1 MPEAEPAGQG
11 AARLIFTAASIRSAV
26 TGFVGVG
33 LGLYLAQAGIGAAAL
48 GLIVGLGLA
57 GNAAATAV
65 VALRGDRWDRR
76 QLLLW
81 TSILAAAGLAAAAAF
96 PTTIPLAVAAFAGM
110 LNGMGRDRG
119 PAQALEQSLL
129 AEPTS
134 SRERTR
140 AYVTYAMAQDV
151 AGAVGGLMAG
161 APALLATL
169 GLAAARSWQLTFL
182 AAAVLTLGTTVLYL
196 CLPPTSPAAGGTGVQ
211 GVSPESRRRVTG
223 LAALFSLDS
232 LGGGFLASSI
242 LAYWFYQR
250 FGLTGAELGPLFMA
264 GRLLNVASYA
274 VAGWLASRIGL
285 LRTMV
290 FTHLPSSLVL
300 LLLPLV
306 RSPWQAVAIFLLRES
321 LVQMDVP
328 TRQAYI
334 TLVTNPGE
342 RTFAIGITNLT
353 RNVGWAIGPTA
364 AGVAMS
370 ALGLG
375 APLVIGAGLK
385 IVYDLALYRAFRH
398 LPGRET

>member
-1 MPEAEPAGQG
+1 MKLILAAG
-11 AARLIFTAASIRSAV
+11 SIRAAV

-33 LGLYLAQAGIGAAAL
+33 LGLYLAQAGVGAGAL

-57 GNAAATAV
+57 GNAVATAV
-65 VALRGDRWDRR
+65 VAFKGDRWDRR

-81 TSILAAAGLAAAAAF
+81 TSILAAAGLVAAALF
-96 PTTIPLAVAAFAGM
+96 PTAVPLAVAAFVGM

-140 AYVTYAMAQDV
+140 AYVSYAMAQDV
-151 AGAVGGLMAG
+151 AGAVGGLGAG
-161 APALLATL
+161 APALLGML
-169 GLAAARSWQLTFL
+169 GVAAARAWQVSFL
-182 AAAVLTLGTTVLYL
+182 AAAALTLGTTVLYL
-196 CLPPTSPAAGGTGVQ
+196 FLPRATPVAGAETGPVR
-211 GVSPESRRRVTG
+211 VSPESRRRVTG

-232 LGGGFLASSI
+232 LGGGFLATSI
-242 LAYWFYQR
+242 LAYWFYRR

-274 VAGWLASRIGL
+274 VAGWLAARIGL

-300 LLLPLV
+300 LLLPFV
-306 RSPWQAVAIFLLRES
+306 QTPWQAVAIFLLRES

-328 TRQAYI
+328 TRQAYV
-334 TLVTNPGE
+334 TLVTQPGE

-353 RNVGWAIGPTA
+353 RNVGWALGPTA
-364 AGVAMS
+364 AGAAMG

-385 IVYDLALYRAFRH
+385 IVYDLALYRSFRH
-398 LPGRET
+398 LPGHET